1 MNTILPLA
9 TGIVSFIF
17 AVLLLGRFFV
27 RRGWHLLVWSVGMLL
42 YSIGGF
48 CEAFNGAFGWNELA
62 FRLWYICGAFLSAAW
77 LGQGTLF
84 LLARRRWW
92 VAALAGL
99 LALGS
104 AYAVMRVFTAHLDP
118 SLVAQGAQLTGRVIT
133 SAGVRSLTPFFN
145 IYGTLALVGGA
156 LWSAVLFLRT
166 RKLPNRAAGNI
177 LIAVGAL
184 LPAIGGSFSRL
195 GLESLLYASELL
207 GSLLMFFGFLLSSRK
222 TAGQE

>member
-1 MNTILPLA
+1 
-9 TGIVSFIF
+9 
-17 AVLLLGRFFV
+17 
-27 RRGWHLLVWSVGMLL
+27 MLL

-207 GSLLMFFGFLLSSRK
+207 GSLLMFFGFLLASRK